1 MKMDTFNELK
11 KESFK
16 KPSFL
21 VMENGVNK
29 VVNELD
35 NLGFKDKKLIDYMN
49 ELENGYNDKIKALE
63 ERLTNIEKIN
73 KELLEAVKSLNK

>member
-21 VMENGVNK
+21 VMENGKNK

-35 NLGFKDKKLIDYMN
+35 DLGFKGKKLIDYIN

-63 ERLTNIEKIN
+63 ERLNNVEQIN